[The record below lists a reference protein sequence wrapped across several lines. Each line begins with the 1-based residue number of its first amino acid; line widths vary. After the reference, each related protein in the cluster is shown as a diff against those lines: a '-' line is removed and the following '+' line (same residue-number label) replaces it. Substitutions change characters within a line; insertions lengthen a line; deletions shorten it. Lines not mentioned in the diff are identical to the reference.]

1 MENIIAFHSYK
12 GGTGKSTIAANCA
25 AVLAKKGYQVCL
37 LDLDVYAPSLQSYFD
52 NKRSKSITDFLF
64 GQAEVQEV
72 MVDSTTVLDGEN
84 NLQAANSASLA
95 QDGGSSSSS
104 SSSSSNTATNY
115 NQEEKQH
122 KTGKLWV
129 GFSNTKKQDIQKLE
143 AGTNEE
149 KKQMFRRLIYL
160 RESLITNYAA
170 DYILIDTSPGI
181 RYWSINSLAVADIF
195 LLTLK
200 MGDLDIDGTKLMAAE
215 IYTNFT
221 NNGGK
226 SFLLGNRVAGYCVP
240 HSSDYHNQGKK
251 SDISSHTKTTVFSE
265 NKAVN
270 AYNKPSSSVDN
281 NMQERQSSP
290 NTAITI
296 PQQSELDFINSLSDE
311 INMKVISTIPCYCDI
326 QFTRREFLTVLRYP
340 EHPFAKQIEE
350 LIKSIRTLK

>member
-64 GQAEVQEV
+64 GQADVQEV
-72 MVDSTTVLDGEN
+72 MVDSTFVLNGQNDDG
-84 NLQAANSASLA
+84 AANSTSPK
-95 QDGGSSSSS
+95 GGDRRSSIDD
-104 SSSSSNTATNY
+104 NL
-115 NQEEKQH
+115 EKR
-122 KTGKLWV
+122 KGKEGKLWV

-160 RESLITNYAA
+160 RESLITNYSA

-200 MGDLDIDGTKLMAAE
+200 MGDLDIDGTKLMAEE

-226 SFLLGNRVAGYCVP
+226 SFLLGNRVAGYCIP
-240 HSSDYHNQGKK
+240 STSHHYSHYNQENNIG
-251 SDISSHTKTTVFSE
+251 ISSRPSTTVPNEDEAMKSS
-265 NKAVN
+265 KK
-270 AYNKPSSSVDN
+270 YSSVAN
-281 NMQERQSSP
+281 NDIQEQHLTNS
-290 NTAITI
+290 TV
-296 PQQSELDFINSLSDE
+296 PQQSELDFINTLSAE
-311 INMKVISTIPCYCDI
+311 IGMKVISTIPCYCDI
-326 QFTRREFLTVLRYP
+326 QFTKKEFLTVLRYP

-350 LIKSIRTLK
+350 LIKSIQTMN

>member
-1 MENIIAFHSYK
+1 MKNIIAFHSYK

-25 AVLAKKGYQVCL
+25 AVLAKKGYKVCL

-64 GQAEVQEV
+64 DQADVQEI
-72 MVDSTTVLDGEN
+72 MVDSTMVLNGEN
-84 NLQAANSASLA
+84 NIQSAGTASLTL
-95 QDGGSSSSS
+95 DESSTNRTSSP
-104 SSSSSNTATNY
+104 TY
-115 NQEEKQH
+115 NSMEKTE
-122 KTGKLWV
+122 KIGKLWI

-160 RESLITNYAA
+160 RESLITNYSA

-240 HSSDYHNQGKK
+240 HSSNFHLQGNKP
-251 SDISSHTKTTVFSE
+251 SISSDVNIVINE
-265 NKAVN
+265 NKAIKS
-270 AYNKPSSSVDN
+270 YNKPSSSVDSS
-281 NMQERQSSP
+281 MEERHSSS
-290 NTAITI
+290 NTTIAI
-296 PQQSELDFINSLSDE
+296 PQQSELDFINTLSDE
-311 INMKVISTIPCYCDI
+311 IGMKVISTIPCYCDI

-340 EHPFAKQIEE
+340 EHPFAKQIDE
-350 LIKSIRTLK
+350 LIKSIQTVK

>member
-64 GQAEVQEV
+64 GQADVEEI
-72 MVDSTTVLDGEN
+72 MVDSTTVLNVEN
-84 NLQAANSASLA
+84 NNE
-95 QDGGSSSSS
+95 
-104 SSSSSNTATNY
+104 ATNSTSLKV
-115 NQEEKQH
+115 NPSGSINNNLEKR

-160 RESLITNYAA
+160 RESLITNYSA

-181 RYWSINSLAVADIF
+181 RYWSINSLAIADIF

-200 MGDLDIDGTKLMAAE
+200 MGDLDIDGTKLMAGE

-226 SFLLGNRVAGYCVP
+226 SFLLGNRVAGYCIP
-240 HSSDYHNQGKK
+240 SSSHYHNQGNNPGISPKPNTIVSNDNK
-251 SDISSHTKTTVFSE
+251 SINPYDQ
-265 NKAVN
+265 
-270 AYNKPSSSVDN
+270 YSSSADN
-281 NMQERQSSP
+281 NLDAQQLSDA
-290 NTAITI
+290 TV
-296 PQQSELDFINSLSDE
+296 PQQSELDFMNTLSGE
-311 INMKVISTIPCYCDI
+311 IGMKVISTIPCYCDI
-326 QFTRREFLTVLRYP
+326 QFTKKEFLTVLRYP

-350 LIKSIRTLK
+350 LITAIQSLK

>member
-37 LDLDVYAPSLQSYFD
+37 IDLDVYAPSLQSYFD
-52 NKRSKSITDFLF
+52 YKRSKSITDFLF
-64 GQAEVQEV
+64 GQADVQEV
-72 MVDSTTVLDGEN
+72 MVDSTSVLYEQNDDG
-84 NLQAANSASLA
+84 AAKSTSLM
-95 QDGGSSSSS
+95 GGDSSSIDD
-104 SSSSSNTATNY
+104 NL
-115 NQEEKQH
+115 EKS
-122 KTGKLWV
+122 KGKEGKLWV

-160 RESLITNYAA
+160 RESLITNYSA

-200 MGDLDIDGTKLMAAE
+200 MGDLDIDGTKLMAEE

-226 SFLLGNRVAGYCVP
+226 SFLLGNRVAGYCIPFSSHRHNKGNNSEISSGPYRSVSN
-240 HSSDYHNQGKK
+240 HNKTMNSSDKYSTSVENNLEEQQF
-251 SDISSHTKTTVFSE
+251 STTTV
-265 NKAVN
+265 
-270 AYNKPSSSVDN
+270 
-281 NMQERQSSP
+281 
-290 NTAITI
+290 
-296 PQQSELDFINSLSDE
+296 PQQSELDFMNTLSAE
-311 INMKVISTIPCYCDI
+311 IGMKVISTIPCYCDI
-326 QFTRREFLTVLRYP
+326 QFTRKEFLTVLRYP

-350 LIKSIRTLK
+350 LINAIQTLK

>member
-52 NKRSKSITDFLF
+52 NKLSKSITDFLF
-64 GQAEVQEV
+64 GQADVHEV
-72 MVDSTTVLDGEN
+72 MVDSTTVLNVQN
-84 NLQAANSASLA
+84 NNVANNSTSLKGGAS
-95 QDGGSSSSS
+95 GSSSRIDD
-104 SSSSSNTATNY
+104 NNL
-115 NQEEKQH
+115 EKR
-122 KTGKLWV
+122 KGKEGKLWV

-160 RESLITNYAA
+160 RESLITSYSA

-226 SFLLGNRVAGYCVP
+226 SFLLGNRVSGYCVP
-240 HSSDYHNQGKK
+240 HSSNYHNQSNK
-251 SDISSHTKTTVFSE
+251 SDISFDINTTIFSE
-265 NKAVN
+265 NKAIN

-281 NMQERQSSP
+281 N
-290 NTAITI
+290 
-296 PQQSELDFINSLSDE
+296 
-311 INMKVISTIPCYCDI
+311 
-326 QFTRREFLTVLRYP
+326 
-340 EHPFAKQIEE
+340 
-350 LIKSIRTLK
+350 

>member
-37 LDLDVYAPSLQSYFD
+37 LDLDVYAPSLQSYFE

-64 GQAEVQEV
+64 GQADVQEI

-84 NLQAANSASLA
+84 NIQAADNASLTVHE
-95 QDGGSSSSS
+95 SSTNNT
-104 SSSSSNTATNY
+104 SSSNY
-115 NQEEKQH
+115 KPEEKTE
-122 KTGKLWV
+122 KTGKLWI

-160 RESLITNYAA
+160 RESLITTYSA

-200 MGDLDIDGTKLMAAE
+200 MGDLDIDGTRLMAAE

-221 NNGGK
+221 NSGGK

-240 HSSDYHNQGKK
+240 HTSNFHLQANTSDASSDTN
-251 SDISSHTKTTVFSE
+251 TTTVFNG
-265 NKAVN
+265 NKAIKS
-270 AYNKPSSSVDN
+270 YNKLSSSVDN
-281 NMQERQSSP
+281 SMEERQSSP
-290 NTAITI
+290 ATI
-296 PQQSELDFINSLSDE
+296 PQQSQLDFINTLSGE
-311 INMKVISTIPCYCDI
+311 IGMKVISTIPCYCDI
-326 QFTRREFLTVLRYP
+326 QFTRKEFLTVLRYP
-340 EHPFAKQIEE
+340 EHPFAKQIDE
-350 LIKSIRTLK
+350 LIKSIQTVK

>member
-37 LDLDVYAPSLQSYFD
+37 IDLDVYAPSLQSYFD
-52 NKRSKSITDFLF
+52 YKRSKSITDFLF
-64 GQAEVQEV
+64 GQADVQEV
-72 MVDSTTVLDGEN
+72 MVDSTSVLYGQNDDE
-84 NLQAANSASLA
+84 AAKGTPLMGG
-95 QDGGSSSSS
+95 DCGSSID
-104 SSSSSNTATNY
+104 Y
-115 NQEEKQH
+115 NVEKR
-122 KTGKLWV
+122 KGKEGKLWV

-160 RESLITNYAA
+160 RESLITSYSA

-200 MGDLDIDGTKLMAAE
+200 MGDLDIDGTKLMAEE

-240 HSSDYHNQGKK
+240 FSSHHHNEGDNSGISSDTNT
-251 SDISSHTKTTVFSE
+251 IFFSE
-265 NKAVN
+265 NEDIN
-270 AYNKPSSSVDN
+270 SYNKPSSSVD
-281 NMQERQSSP
+281 MQERQPSP
-290 NTAITI
+290 NTTTTTV
-296 PQQSELDFINSLSDE
+296 PQQSELDFINTLSDE
-311 INMKVISTIPCYCDI
+311 IGMKVISTIPCYCDI
-326 QFTRREFLTVLRYP
+326 QFTRKEFLTVLRYP

-350 LIKSIRTLK
+350 LIKSIQTIK

>member
-1 MENIIAFHSYK
+1 MKNIIAFHSYK

-25 AVLAKKGYQVCL
+25 AVLAKKGYKVCL

-52 NKRSKSITDFLF
+52 NKRSRSITDFLF
-64 GQAEVQEV
+64 GQADIQEI
-72 MVDSTTVLDGEN
+72 MVDSTIVLDGEN
-84 NLQAANSASLA
+84 NIQATNNASLTL
-95 QDGGSSSSS
+95 DESSTNSS
-104 SSSSSNTATNY
+104 TNY
-115 NQEEKQH
+115 NSEEKTE
-122 KTGKLWV
+122 KIGKLWI

-160 RESLITNYAA
+160 RESLITNYSA

-181 RYWSINSLAVADIF
+181 RYWSINSLAIADIF

-240 HSSDYHNQGKK
+240 HSSNFHLQANK
-251 SDISSHTKTTVFSE
+251 SDVSSDSNTTTVFNE
-265 NKAVN
+265 NEAIES
-270 AYNKPSSSVDN
+270 YNKSSSSVDN
-281 NMQERQSSP
+281 SMEVRQSSS
-290 NTAITI
+290 NTTI
-296 PQQSELDFINSLSDE
+296 PQQSELDFINTLSDE
-311 INMKVISTIPCYCDI
+311 IGMKVISTIPCYCDI
-326 QFTRREFLTVLRYP
+326 QFTRKEFLTVLRYP
-340 EHPFAKQIEE
+340 EHPFAKQIDE
-350 LIKSIRTLK
+350 LIKSIQTVK

>member
-64 GQAEVQEV
+64 GQADVEEI
-72 MVDSTTVLDGEN
+72 MVDSTTVLNGEN
-84 NLQAANSASLA
+84 NNEATKSNSLKVDAS
-95 QDGGSSSSS
+95 GSL
-104 SSSSSNTATNY
+104 NN
-115 NQEEKQH
+115 NLEKG

-160 RESLITNYAA
+160 RESLITNYSA

-181 RYWSINSLAVADIF
+181 RYWSINSLAIADIF

-200 MGDLDIDGTKLMAAE
+200 MGDLDVDGTKLMAGE

-226 SFLLGNRVAGYCVP
+226 SFLLGNRVAGYCIP
-240 HSSDYHNQGKK
+240 HSSYHHNQGNK
-251 SDISSHTKTTVFSE
+251 SDISFEATSSSSNDSIVRELQSPQTTV
-265 NKAVN
+265 
-270 AYNKPSSSVDN
+270 
-281 NMQERQSSP
+281 
-290 NTAITI
+290 
-296 PQQSELDFINSLSDE
+296 PQQNELDFMDTLSGE
-311 INMKVISTIPCYCDI
+311 IGMKVISTIPCYCDI
-326 QFTRREFLTVLRYP
+326 QFTKKEFLTVLRYP

-350 LIKSIRTLK
+350 LIKSIQTLK